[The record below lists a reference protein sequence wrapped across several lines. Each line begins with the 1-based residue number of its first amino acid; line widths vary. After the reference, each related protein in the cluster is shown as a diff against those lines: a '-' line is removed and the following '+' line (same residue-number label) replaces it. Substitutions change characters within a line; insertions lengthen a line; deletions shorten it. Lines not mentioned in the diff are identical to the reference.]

1 MDERLVRWILIF
13 NLSDNTVDGIL
24 DRTHHRLLLRSPLLQ
39 KIRQNVKINVS
50 DWTGF
55 GSFTSRRNT
64 APALK
69 RLFASWAVEPKK
81 VWMAGAG
88 VWNLGSGST
97 DIVCWANES
106 YK

>member
-50 DWTGF
+50 D
-55 GSFTSRRNT
+55 
-64 APALK
+64 
-69 RLFASWAVEPKK
+69 
-81 VWMAGAG
+81 
-88 VWNLGSGST
+88 
-97 DIVCWANES
+97 
-106 YK
+106 